1 MAKKYNTAELTIVRI
16 AARDII
22 VTSPTMSDTSKDI
35 LDFAGSTN
43 STDYVIGRGED

>member
-22 VTSPTMSDTSKDI
+22 VTSPTSQALDGPSTTSCDHVT
-35 LDFAGSTN
+35 DGANTS
-43 STDYVIGRGED
+43 DYVW